1 MCWESVKH
9 PHNIY
14 LKMVHCIWEKEELHV
29 LKSYSQFLG
38 KYFPRENVA
47 LKLSW
52 HVILK
57 INKWCVKENPKL
69 FFYYYYFFLR
79 NNYFFINLIMNVWC
93 FFSGLKSIKK
103 IILKKFGSLF
113 LLILIQNFALF
124 LFYNYIITNL
134 QQLEEDICF
143 ILFYNSIIITSG
155 GVRISI

>member
-1 MCWESVKH
+1 M
-9 PHNIY
+9 Y
-14 LKMVHCIWEKEELHV
+14 
-29 LKSYSQFLG
+29 LG
-38 KYFPRENVA
+38 KRKIARLKKLLPILGKIFPKGKCS
-47 LKLSW
+47 LKA
-52 HVILK
+52 IMTCDFK
-57 INKWCVKENPKL
+57 NKQMVCKRKSQTIFLLLL
-69 FFYYYYFFLR
+69 FVLR